1 MLHVPDPASSPVTG
15 WRLVRARAC
24 LADTAVAASA
34 VLLAAAGMIPLLEDL
49 SWALPA
55 IVMVVVIAALG
66 AASRAIALPLPLVP
80 IVQALGLILTLTAMA
95 ASSQA
100 WAWVVP
106 TPEAW
111 DVIGSLV
118 QQGLQDARDFAAPA
132 PPFAGLVLLMVGGI
146 GLVALAT
153 DTLFVS
159 VRAPL
164 LAGLPLL
171 ALYLAASLIPVGGA
185 PWWSVALAVCGWLLI
200 LAADQRDRVRAWG
213 GLDPTVRVRG
223 LSAPARR
230 IGIVAIVAA
239 SAVGVLL
246 PTSVNAPWRSGD
258 GAGGGTAVEG
268 GPVLL
273 DPLVSM
279 RRNLVQSNDTEV
291 LTYRT
296 EAEDP
301 SYLRVTVLED
311 FDGTTWR
318 TRPGLETG
326 RDPGVPL
333 PANVLSDVIAADE
346 SNRVRGGASYT
357 YDIEV
362 ASLENAYL
370 PLPYPVS
377 EVADVAGLGSGWRLD
392 PSTGVAFSEDRPASG
407 LAYRVAALDP
417 LIQPGQL
424 RESVAADGDRWPL
437 LNLPGGLDPII
448 GRLAREA
455 TAGADT
461 PYDRALALQRWFTRE
476 GGFTYSTGV
485 RSGADADYLAEFLRD
500 RVGYCEQFAATMAV
514 MARDLGI
521 PSRVVVG
528 FTQGAQAEDG
538 SWRVTVR
545 DAHAWP
551 ELWFDGV
558 GWARFEPTPRS
569 GGSVQAPAYA
579 PTPAGALDTSDEG
592 RGLIDVGGDGPAA
605 ADRADEGSWPGAVLA
620 GVAALV
626 VLVLAALALPMLRRI
641 VRRRRWLHG
650 RDYAAVVDGAWA
662 ELGALA
668 VDLGQPWS
676 PTSTPR
682 QQTERL
688 TRGMPEQATA
698 ALQRVRREVE
708 RIRYARPDATVVGS
722 GSRERAEAVRAD
734 VRTVTRELR
743 DRVRWQ
749 TRVAAYCWPSSE
761 RRRQRSSMR
770 SMKPGDAEGLGAGAA
785 VSAAAPSAGR
795 APKAE

>member
-1 MLHVPDPASSPVTG
+1 MLHVPETAPAVSG

-34 VLLAAAGMIPLLEDL
+34 VLLAAAGMAPLLEDL
-49 SWALPA
+49 SWVVPSV
-55 IVMVVVIAALG
+55 VMVAVIAVLG

-106 TPEAW
+106 TSEAW
-111 DVIGSLV
+111 DVLGALV
-118 QQGLQDARDFAAPA
+118 QQGLQDAQDFAAPA

-171 ALYLAASLIPVGGA
+171 ALYLAAALIPSAGA
-185 PWWSVALAVCGWLLI
+185 PWWAVALAVCGWLLI

-258 GAGGGTAVEG
+258 GAGGGTAVDG

-318 TRPGLETG
+318 ARQGLETG
-326 RDPGVPL
+326 RDRGVPL
-333 PANVLSDVIAADE
+333 PANVLTDIIAADE

-392 PSTGVAFSEDRPASG
+392 PSTGIAFSQDRPASG

-417 LIQPGQL
+417 RIQPGQL
-424 RESVAADGDRWPL
+424 RESAAADGDRWPL

-461 PYDRALALQRWFTRE
+461 PYDRALALQRWFTRD

-500 RVGYCEQFAATMAV
+500 RIGYCEQFAAAMAV
-514 MARDLGI
+514 MARELGI

-528 FTQGAQAEDG
+528 FTQGARSDDG

-569 GGSVQAPAYA
+569 GGSVQAPDYA
-579 PTPAGALDTSDEG
+579 PTPAGALDATNED
-592 RGLIDVGGDGPAA
+592 RGLLDLGGDGPVE
-605 ADRADEGSWPGAVLA
+605 ADRSDGGSWSAAVLA
-620 GVAALV
+620 AVAALL
-626 VLVLAALALPMLRRI
+626 LVLAVLALPMLRRI
-641 VRRRRWLHG
+641 ARRRRWLHA

-676 PTSTPR
+676 PMSTPR
-682 QQTERL
+682 QQMERL
-688 TRGMPEQATA
+688 TRGMPEPAAA

-708 RIRYARPDATVVGS
+708 RVRYARPVDATSGT

-770 SMKPGDAEGLGAGAA
+770 SMKPGEADGFGAGPVA
-785 VSAAAPSAGR
+785 SGAAPSAGR